1 MVPEPFQVVPTKQA
15 EKDIRDLRPW
25 QQRVTLELL
34 ALEGDPTL
42 GHPLKGS
49 LAGVRSLEF
58 SLPGGAYRAA
68 YVILGEERVC
78 LVFQVGPHEGF
89 YEKAER
95 RYQAL
100 KSQGQ
105 IK

>member
-1 MVPEPFQVVPTKQA
+1 MVNEPFQVVPTRQA
-15 EKDIRDLRPW
+15 ERDIRDLRPY
-25 QQRVTLELL
+25 QRRVVEELL
-34 ALEGDPTL
+34 ALEHNPTA
-42 GHPLKGS
+42 GHTLKGS
-49 LAGVRSLEF
+49 LDGARSLEF

-68 YVILGEERVC
+68 YIVLVEERVC

-89 YEKAER
+89 DEKAER

-105 IK
+105 VE